1 MAKLTLHLS
10 SCCLPTDLYEDNKNL
25 FEIGVGDGIPT
36 TDQIFDHR
44 VSNPTSAIEEEKR
57 RMDFF
62 HHKILPLVVKDYG
75 KAGLEFVKGVTE
87 SDEAYGLVLM
97 KYWFNYWWTRNRVN
111 SRRYCNWDGSREGNK
126 DKKKRNDEG
135 NDEKGRGRLR

>member
-1 MAKLTLHLS
+1 MKKMT
-10 SCCLPTDLYEDNKNL
+10 NL
-25 FEIGVGDGIPT
+25 FEIRVGDGIPT

-44 VSNPTSAIEEEKR
+44 ASNPTSAIEEEKR

-75 KAGLEFVKGVTE
+75 KAGLEFVKGVTK

-97 KYWFNYWWTRNRVN
+97 KYWSFPDNIATPPTGLIIGGTRNRVN
-111 SRRYCNWDGSREGNK
+111 SRRYCNWDGSSKGNN
-126 DKKKRNDEG
+126 DKKKRNDKG
-135 NDEKGRGRLR
+135 NDEEGRGRLR